1 MKKTKESFFFCATKN
16 KEENYKNEKWLWM
29 NMNREED
36 SSHTEHL
43 DAFFHPRSVA
53 VIGASN
59 KKDSLG
65 NVTFSLFYH
74 GPFAGDV
81 YPVSV
86 SSEEIQGVKA
96 YRSVRDIPGDVDLAV
111 IVIPARAVNPVMRE
125 CVEKGIPAC
134 VIITGGFSEVGEVE
148 REQELRTIINE
159 SDIRVIGPNCV
170 GIYVPATGVDT
181 VFLPKEKMGRPP
193 AGHIGLISQSGAFVS
208 AVLDWFAAV
217 GLGVSKVVSF
227 GNKIDV
233 NYSDLITYLSEDD
246 ETRVIT
252 IYMEGLEYGRMF
264 MKAAREA
271 TKKTPIVI
279 LKAGRSRAGAAAA
292 ASHTGS
298 LAGSDRVYDTAFKQ
312 SGIIRTYSSE
322 ELFDV
327 SKAFL
332 WQPLPSG
339 ARIAIITDGGGSGV
353 MAADALED
361 RGLVL
366 APLQEHTKEHMR
378 ASFPPYCTVKNPID
392 LTGDADIERYEIA
405 LRAVLD
411 DENVDAI
418 VLIFLFQVPTL
429 GDDAVERAVS
439 LIQQGTKPVVVVA
452 AGGTYTQKRVEEL
465 EAAGLPC
472 YQTPERAVRAM
483 GALCSHGAWRQKHSQ
498 R

>member
-1 MKKTKESFFFCATKN
+1 
-16 KEENYKNEKWLWM
+16 M

-217 GLGVSKVVSF
+217 GLGVS
-227 GNKIDV
+227 
-233 NYSDLITYLSEDD
+233 
-246 ETRVIT
+246 
-252 IYMEGLEYGRMF
+252 
-264 MKAAREA
+264 
-271 TKKTPIVI
+271 
-279 LKAGRSRAGAAAA
+279 
-292 ASHTGS
+292 
-298 LAGSDRVYDTAFKQ
+298 
-312 SGIIRTYSSE
+312 
-322 ELFDV
+322 
-327 SKAFL
+327 
-332 WQPLPSG
+332 
-339 ARIAIITDGGGSGV
+339 
-353 MAADALED
+353 
-361 RGLVL
+361 
-366 APLQEHTKEHMR
+366 
-378 ASFPPYCTVKNPID
+378 
-392 LTGDADIERYEIA
+392 
-405 LRAVLD
+405 
-411 DENVDAI
+411 
-418 VLIFLFQVPTL
+418 
-429 GDDAVERAVS
+429 
-439 LIQQGTKPVVVVA
+439 
-452 AGGTYTQKRVEEL
+452 
-465 EAAGLPC
+465 
-472 YQTPERAVRAM
+472 
-483 GALCSHGAWRQKHSQ
+483 
-498 R
+498 